1 MANDR
6 AEVTKSVA
14 NKEILRVAL
23 DKKATQAVGAMTNK
37 MKEAN
42 YPLKLNPS
50 QFVSFLVHDFFETYF
65 EKDIEVLIAAF
76 FDSHKYLNTETQ
88 AYKGKGNYEESMRA
102 ALAKAE
108 NIRAGKRNGGHN
120 KNRKTRQVEPKDESV

>member
-1 MANDR
+1 MSDHADV
-6 AEVTKSVA
+6 AKSVT

-23 DKKATQAVGAMTNK
+23 DKKATQAVAAMTNK
-37 MKEAN
+37 MKETS

-50 QFVSFLVHDFFETYF
+50 LFVSFLVHDFFETYF
-65 EKDIEVLIAAF
+65 KKDMNVLIAEF
-76 FDSHKYLNTETQ
+76 FDSHRYLNTETQ

-108 NIRAGKRNGGHN
+108 NIRAGKRNGGHS